1 MAKVKGKIVPL
12 KDKILISDMEF
23 GIETTKAGIIV
34 HSDNGKAH
42 GVRPRWGRVWAI
54 GPDQTDVKIGEW
66 LLIEHGR
73 WTRRFEIEQ
82 EDGSIIEVHGIDNKA
97 IMISA
102 DKKPSDVVRGV

>member
-102 DKKPSDVVRGV
+102 DEKPSDVVRGV